1 MITNTKR
8 FLDEKMNM
16 IFADFQRDVYK
27 QGCLCK
33 LKEFN
38 FSGTQLPDY
47 KDEMAQ
53 KFYLLKYLPAYLTEY
68 YYIYNQIFNRDFLKE
83 NYSILSLGCG
93 CGVDLWGLNYL
104 KEKKR
109 LKYPVNYTGVD
120 VVKWKYSEFSKMN
133 GNFKNIDIVDIEKLE
148 GDYNTIIFPKSIS
161 EFDELAFQHLK
172 DIIGKKEFR
181 SKRVVLVGAIRKS
194 RVERD
199 LERLEKI
206 TDIFIKKHGYLV
218 ADSET
223 NIPSLNSPYIY
234 QVASDITY
242 PVEIKDY
249 IVNLNTKCAKYKKNG
264 VNCEFSCSELLRR
277 YPVLKTSQMTFK
289 IIYLER

>member
-1 MITNTKR
+1 M
-8 FLDEKMNM
+8 
-16 IFADFQRDVYK
+16 
-27 QGCLCK
+27 
-33 LKEFN
+33 
-38 FSGTQLPDY
+38 
-47 KDEMAQ
+47 
-53 KFYLLKYLPAYLTEY
+53 
-68 YYIYNQIFNRDFLKE
+68 
-83 NYSILSLGCG
+83 
-93 CGVDLWGLNYL
+93 
-104 KEKKR
+104 
-109 LKYPVNYTGVD
+109 KYPVNYTGVD
-120 VVKWKYSEFSKMN
+120 VVKWKYSEFNKMN

-161 EFDELAFQHLK
+161 EFDEVAFQHLK
-172 DIIGKKEFR
+172 DIIGRKEFR
-181 SKRVVLVGAIRKS
+181 SKRVVLVGAIRRS
-194 RVERD
+194 RMESD
-199 LERLEKI
+199 MQRLEKI

>member
-1 MITNTKR
+1 MIINTKR

-16 IFADFQRDVYK
+16 IFEDFQRDVYNE
-27 QGCLCK
+27 GCLCK

-38 FSGTQLPDY
+38 FSGTQLPNY
-47 KDEMAQ
+47 RDEMAQ

-104 KEKKR
+104 KEKKS

-120 VVKWKYSEFSKMN
+120 VVKWKYSEFDNMN
-133 GNFKNIDIVDIEKLE
+133 GRFKNIDVLDMEKLE

-161 EFDELAFQHLK
+161 EFDELTFQHLK
-172 DIIGKKEFR
+172 NIIGKKEFN
-181 SKRVVLVGAIRKS
+181 SKRIILVGALRRS
-194 RVERD
+194 RMESD
-199 LERLEKI
+199 MQRLEKI

-223 NIPSLNSPYIY
+223 TIPSDNAPYIH
-234 QVASDITY
+234 QVASDINY
-242 PVEIKDY
+242 PVEIKKY
-249 IVNLNTKCAKYKKNG
+249 LISLNTQCNKYKSNG
-264 VNCEFSCSELLRR
+264 KNCEFSCSELLGR
-277 YPVLKTSQMTFK
+277 YPILKTSQMTFK
-289 IIYLER
+289 IIYLEK